1 MQIFRNKSPF
11 VIKKNT
17 TKGIT
22 TALLCNIYLSEK
34 RQHTGSTRAMD
45 YLFLDSFFR
54 PCIMQS
60 IDHIRRLSDLT
71 VIKIPSYSVTFS
83 ALQACKYLI
92 ISTCHVTSAKNSLL
106 GNLDVTVVWFNFAV
120 QVVQRIRRQIRHNTI
135 NQIKNITDYEH
146 F

>member
-1 MQIFRNKSPF
+1 MVYLLHDPF
-11 VIKKNT
+11 FKPWA
-17 TKGIT
+17 
-22 TALLCNIYLSEK
+22 ALFFGHISLLS
-34 RQHTGSTRAMD
+34 
-45 YLFLDSFFR
+45 Y
-54 PCIMQS
+54 
-60 IDHIRRLSDLT
+60 LT

-92 ISTCHVTSAKNSLL
+92 INTCHVTVAKNSLP

>member
-1 MQIFRNKSPF
+1 M
-11 VIKKNT
+11 
-17 TKGIT
+17 TKGTT
-22 TALLCNIYLSEK
+22 TALPCNIYLSEK
-34 RQHTGSTRAMD
+34 RQHTGSTRTKV
-45 YLFLDSFFR
+45 YLFHDPFFE
-54 PCIMQS
+54 PWAALFFG
-60 IDHIRRLSDLT
+60 HISLLYYLT
-71 VIKIPSYSVTFS
+71 VIKTLSYSVTFS

-92 ISTCHVTSAKNSLL
+92 INTCHVTVAKNSLP

>member
-1 MQIFRNKSPF
+1 M
-11 VIKKNT
+11 
-17 TKGIT
+17 TKGT
-22 TALLCNIYLSEK
+22 TTSLPCNIYLSEK
-34 RQHTGSTRAMD
+34 RQHTGSTRAMV
-45 YLFLDSFFR
+45 YLLHDPFFK
-54 PCIMQS
+54 PWAALFFG
-60 IDHIRRLSDLT
+60 HISLLSYLT

-92 ISTCHVTSAKNSLL
+92 ISTCHVTVAKNSLP

>member
-1 MQIFRNKSPF
+1 MVYLLHDPF
-11 VIKKNT
+11 FKPWA
-17 TKGIT
+17 
-22 TALLCNIYLSEK
+22 AL
-34 RQHTGSTRAMD
+34 
-45 YLFLDSFFR
+45 FFG
-54 PCIMQS
+54 
-60 IDHIRRLSDLT
+60 HIRLLSYLT

-92 ISTCHVTSAKNSLL
+92 ISTCHVTAAKNSLP